1 MKEFDG
7 HLMLLYKKQYED
19 ISDNAHCNL
28 EYESHCGHMTG
39 QTVNVDAEIFQKL
52 NKTQQRFIY
61 VGPSWEVKKV
71 LFLVSG
77 LS

>member
-52 NKTQQRFIY
+52 NIFMLVLVGKLRRFC
-61 VGPSWEVKKV
+61 S
-71 LFLVSG
+71 LLVD
-77 LS
+77 

>member
-39 QTVNVDAEIFQKL
+39 QTVNVDAKIFQKL
-52 NKTQQRFIY
+52 NIRFFY

>member
-28 EYESHCGHMTG
+28 EYESHCGLMTG
-39 QTVNVDAEIFQKL
+39 QIVNVDAEIFQKL
-52 NKTQQRFIY
+52 NIFMLVLVGKLRRFC
-61 VGPSWEVKKV
+61 S
-71 LFLVSG
+71 LLVD
-77 LS
+77 

>member
-1 MKEFDG
+1 
-7 HLMLLYKKQYED
+7 MLLYKKQYED

-39 QTVNVDAEIFQKL
+39 QTVNVDAKIFQKL
-52 NKTQQRFIY
+52 NKTEHTFY
-61 VGPSWEVKKV
+61 LCWEVKKV